1 MTAATAPIGGTRAS
15 GGGWRRPLRAAAWV
29 VLLLLALLLVVFVAA
44 PYLTLN
50 PAVYFA
56 EQRAVYVAHTAGIT
70 THVAGAMLAALL
82 GPFQFL
88 PQSRTRR
95 FLRLH
100 RWSGRVYLL
109 GVLVGGLGGLYMS
122 FLAYGGLPAR
132 IGFGMLAVLW
142 LFTAGAAYVRIRAK
156 QIESHKRWM
165 IRNYALTFAAV
176 TLRLW
181 LIGLQALAGVPQLE
195 AYITVAWISWVPNL
209 LVAEW
214 IVERSRRPLGAA
226 GRPVPAAA

>member
-1 MTAATAPIGGTRAS
+1 
-15 GGGWRRPLRAAAWV
+15 
-29 VLLLLALLLVVFVAA
+29 
-44 PYLTLN
+44 
-50 PAVYFA
+50 
-56 EQRAVYVAHTAGIT
+56 
-70 THVAGAMLAALL
+70 
-82 GPFQFL
+82 
-88 PQSRTRR
+88 
-95 FLRLH
+95 
-100 RWSGRVYLL
+100 
-109 GVLVGGLGGLYMS
+109 
-122 FLAYGGLPAR
+122 
-132 IGFGMLAVLW
+132 MLAVLW

-226 GRPVPAAA
+226 GRTVPGAA